1 MKSKETVVTDSIV
14 FLKGQLKALLL
25 FVFYFLYCV
34 NCTIVAAKCQQR
46 KEIKIYYC
54 PQKGNLVSW
63 W

>member
-46 KEIKIYYC
+46 KKD
-54 PQKGNLVSW
+54 
-63 W
+63 